1 MSIEKYLHQ
10 RMLKHAGL
18 LRESIYANPKE
29 ELIDVYSDT
38 YKSASPYGMRPRGV
52 DFSKYSEEQLQA
64 MIDELRAEMGEST
77 QARITHESST
87 SAQHEGKTRVTK
99 AQLQRIIKEEISR
112 VIKEM
117 EIINA
122 DSGEVL
128 TVDQLPPK
136 YSGRLTKADG
146 YDALYNPDFEALR
159 QDLMLDPDEALGML
173 EEEAAEEMGA
183 AGGDLGTAIDIAVG
197 FKISYPDEWKAALR
211 APRIKGIVSD
221 TLGDD
226 EAYAEAEAFLDMQR
240 GFRLEDYALARFLAE
255 RMG

>member
-29 ELIDVYSDT
+29 ELIDVYHEI
-38 YKSASPYGMRPRGV
+38 YRSAYGMRPRGV

-99 AQLQRIIKEEISR
+99 TQLQRIIKEEVSR

-117 EIINA
+117 EF
-122 DSGEVL
+122 D
-128 TVDQLPPK
+128 T
-136 YSGRLTKADG
+136 
-146 YDALYNPDFEALR
+146 
-159 QDLMLDPDEALGML
+159 
-173 EEEAAEEMGA
+173 
-183 AGGDLGTAIDIAVG
+183 ID
-197 FKISYPDEWKAALR
+197 D
-211 APRIKGIVSD
+211 
-221 TLGDD
+221 
-226 EAYAEAEAFLDMQR
+226 
-240 GFRLEDYALARFLAE
+240 ALARFLAE